1 VPTTE
6 YDPTTLKRVPNHDAA
21 RRQKE
26 LDAVLANLNQG
37 NAQVGQPG
45 DAPGATEAQPVG
57 TGSSPDPT
65 NFSAPTV
72 IELPAASTPPPPAP
86 VVEPS
91 PTVTAEEYA
100 KLQKQYRE
108 ACQALTPA
116 MQRSAVLAQDL
127 KTERETTKSQ
137 LDSLTT
143 QIAELKE
150 LFKKPQ
156 ASAYEPELDTEL
168 ETLDPVVADRFRRLS
183 MTTKQ
188 QMEAMERKHQ
198 AELQELRDQERQR
211 QEALLQHQNTTRQ
224 QTWDD
229 VFTKLVPDY
238 MDYADGGAKGP
249 ALVAW
254 TQQMPAEYSAA
265 IVNPRGHTPF
275 FVAKVVNEF
284 KASQMPVGTS
294 SRQPA
299 PGDLA
304 AQISGSAPTRVETRT
319 QEPPLTTD
327 EIRNAQSIMDKLMRE
342 ATNTKNSKEIRDLKM
357 AEAKNFMTRFERL
370 KPNQ

>member
-1 VPTTE
+1 MPTVE
-6 YDPTTLKRVPNHDAA
+6 YDPNTLKRVPNHDAA

-26 LDAVLANLNQG
+26 LDAVLASLNQG
-37 NAQVGQPG
+37 NTQVSQPG
-45 DAPGATEAQPVG
+45 QTPVATEAQPVG
-57 TGSSPDPT
+57 TGSNSDPA

-72 IELPAASTPPPPAP
+72 IELPAAPAPAPAP
-86 VVEPS
+86 VVEPT

-137 LDSLTT
+137 LESLAA
-143 QIAELKE
+143 QMAELKE

-168 ETLDPVVADRFRRLS
+168 ETLDPVIADRFRRFS

-198 AELQELRDQERQR
+198 AELQELRNQEQQR
-211 QEALLQHQNTTRQ
+211 QEALVNHQNVTRQ
-224 QTWDD
+224 QTWDE
-229 VFTKLVPDY
+229 VFTRLVPDY
-238 MDYADGGAKGP
+238 MDYADGGSKGP
-249 ALVAW
+249 ALAAW
-254 TQQMPAEYSAA
+254 TSQMPMEYHNA
-265 IVNPRGHTPF
+265 IARPREHTPF

-284 KASQMPVGTS
+284 KASQMPVGAP

-319 QEPPLTTD
+319 QEPPLTPD
-327 EIRNAQSIMDKLMRE
+327 EIRNAQSIMDKLMRD
-342 ATNTKNSKEIRDLKM
+342 ATNTKIPKEIRELKM
-357 AEAKNFMTRFERL
+357 AEANNFMARFERL